1 MAFLY
6 CSERSGLSATR
17 SSMALF
23 ISPTDRPLMPG
34 TCWHHQTCLSTFT
47 FSQGGFPS
55 KQSNPGLSP
64 QNTSGNRAGKWA
76 GRSQSKASSTSFL
89 LWFALMVSSSK
100 PSMSITPAR
109 LADTKSNCMVAICTF
124 SAISALSCRDSSTS
138 SMVASGL
145 AAIFSHASLPAFRCP
160 SICCR

>member
-1 MAFLY
+1 MAW
-6 CSERSGLSATR
+6 
-17 SSMALF
+17 F
-23 ISPTDRPLMPG
+23 ILPTGKALMPG
-34 TCWHHQTCLSTFT
+34 ACWHHQASFSTVT

-76 GRSQSKASSTSFL
+76 GRNQSKASSTSFL
-89 LWFALMVSSSK
+89 LRFALMVSSSK

-109 LADTKSNCMVAICTF
+109 LADTKSNCMVAIRTF
-124 SAISALSCRDSSTS
+124 SAISALSCRDASTS

-145 AAIFSHASLPAFRCP
+145 AAIFSCASLPAFRCP

>member
-1 MAFLY
+1 MLDKCG
-6 CSERSGLSATR
+6 CSKADSLIAR
-17 SSMALF
+17 F
-23 ISPTDRPLMPG
+23 ISPTGRALIPG
-34 TCWHHQTCLSTFT
+34 ICWHHQSCFDTVL
-47 FSQGGFPS
+47 FSHGGFPS

-76 GRSQSKASSTSFL
+76 GRSQFKASCTSFL
-89 LWFALMVSSSK
+89 LRFASIVSSSK

-109 LADTKSNCMVAICTF
+109 LADTKSNCMVATRTF